1 MYRQR
6 AGAEGRSGGQLA
18 DDSLS
23 SEIVLGSC
31 QMIHRL
37 PCDALVQVV
46 AVVGA
51 DGALHH
57 ISMSPAGNSR
67 RTARRV
73 ALMSMVAKVD
83 LVQVG

>member
-1 MYRQR
+1 MYV
-6 AGAEGRSGGQLA
+6 AVTVGGQFA

-31 QMIHRL
+31 QMIHKF
-37 PCDALVQVV
+37 PWDALLQAV
-46 AVVGA
+46 AVVGV

-73 ALMSMVAKVD
+73 ALSSMVAKVD
-83 LVQVG
+83 MSHCGVDE